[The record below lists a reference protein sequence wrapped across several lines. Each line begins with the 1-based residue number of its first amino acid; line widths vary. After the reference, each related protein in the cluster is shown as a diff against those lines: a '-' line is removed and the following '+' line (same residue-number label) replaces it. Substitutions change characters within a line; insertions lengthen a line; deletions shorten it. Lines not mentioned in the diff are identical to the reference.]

1 MKKISLLLGAGL
13 VFLVSSCTVVYPGVA
28 TSNKIVKTGEVEAK
42 LFLGLGNVD
51 VGLYQAAKNGGIT
64 KIATYDYSVR
74 AGLFTTKYEFKTL
87 LEEVFLTIGEVV
99 EAYNY
104 EQYKAQHN

>member
-1 MKKISLLLGAGL
+1 VNKILDMKKISLLLGAGL

-74 AGLFTTKYEFKTL
+74 AGLFTTKYKTI
-87 LEEVFLTIGEVV
+87 VTGE
-99 EAYNY
+99 
-104 EQYKAQHN
+104 